1 MICNTDLLATPRH
14 SPTVAY
20 FAWFGSPMGDG
31 EAAQAGIGAL
41 EDPPDRHSP
50 SVADDEP
57 TLQGAETID

>member
-1 MICNTDLLATPRH
+1 
-14 SPTVAY
+14 
-20 FAWFGSPMGDG
+20 MGDG

-57 TLQGAETID
+57 TLQRAETID